1 MTTLLSDFPDNL
13 SEIHKKEC
21 KACMERKRSE
31 CDFIGFNKN
40 KLRYKYEECEK
51 IWLKPI
57 NGLINGLI
65 KKFSSVYQF
74 CNCEFN

>member
-1 MTTLLSDFPDNL
+1 MTTLWSDFADNL

-40 KLRYKYEECEK
+40 KLRYKCEECEK
-51 IWLKPI
+51 Y
-57 NGLINGLI
+57 G
-65 KKFSSVYQF
+65 
-74 CNCEFN
+74 